1 MKRKITLTLILMT
14 SMLLSLASFT
24 TAQGQTGRKPVADT
38 GVITLGP
45 NQLLRLTV
53 AAGDVNGDGCA
64 VQFRQVAY
72 MPTSC
77 NGGVCKHTV
86 VSQST
91 SAPVTLMPGEAA
103 VVDFNNDGFPIRAMV
118 LSDHPNVKVNAMVV
132 DMTTGNIICVRRIDK
147 QCRIN

>member
-1 MKRKITLTLILMT
+1 MKRQMIISLVLTASLLLTLMG
-14 SMLLSLASFT
+14 FT
-24 TAQGQTGRKPVADT
+24 TAQGQPGRKPVVDT

-53 AAGDVNGDGCA
+53 AAGDVNGDGSA
-64 VQFRQVAY
+64 VQFRQFGY
-72 MPTSC
+72 MQAAC

-103 VVDFNNDGFPIRAMV
+103 SIDILSNSFGVRAMV
-118 LSDHPNVKVNAMVV
+118 LSNNQNVRVNAMIV
-132 DMTTGNIICVRRIDK
+132 DATTGNIIGVLMPL
-147 QCRIN
+147 

>member
-1 MKRKITLTLILMT
+1 MKRKMTLSLMLT
-14 SMLLSLASFT
+14 MSMLLALVSFT

-64 VQFRQVAY
+64 VQFRQATY
-72 MPTSC
+72 MQSGC

-91 SAPVTLMPGEAA
+91 SATVTLMPGEAA
-103 VVDFNNDGFPIRAMV
+103 SIDILSNSFGVRAMV
-118 LSDHPNVKVNAMVV
+118 LSNNQNVRVGAMII
-132 DMTTGNIICVRRIDK
+132 DSTTGNIIGVLMPL
-147 QCRIN
+147 

>member
-1 MKRKITLTLILMT
+1 MKRKTTLSLALTT
-14 SMLLSLASFT
+14 SMLLALVGFT

-38 GVITLGP
+38 GLITLGP

-53 AAGDVNGDGCA
+53 AAGDVNGDGSA
-64 VQFRQVAY
+64 VQFRQVGY
-72 MPTSC
+72 MAAGC

-103 VVDFNNDGFPIRAMV
+103 SIDILSNSFGVRAMV
-118 LSDHPNVKVNAMVV
+118 LSNNQNVRVDAMIV
-132 DMTTGNIICVRRIDK
+132 DTTTGNIICVLVDAG
-147 QCRIN
+147 